1 MRAGSKSQ
9 AMEKPQSLEIRRLCG
24 DLYEIAATED
34 VEAVEV
40 VDETTAKGKMKTHT
54 EYTYTER
61 RGTVRLSGYEEAVS
75 ALIGLKYTTGD
86 EIALTRKGIT
96 TADDAE
102 YVAYL
107 AHVEECKAY
116 ARAYFDVEDGAV

>member
-1 MRAGSKSQ
+1 
-9 AMEKPQSLEIRRLCG
+9 MEKPQSLEIRRLCG

-34 VEAVEV
+34 VEAVEIANE
-40 VDETTAKGKMKTHT
+40 ETEEKHT

-61 RGTVRLSGYEEAVS
+61 RDTARLSGYEEAVS

-96 TADDAE
+96 ASNDAE

-116 ARAYFDVEDGAV
+116 ARAYFDVEGGAV

>member
-1 MRAGSKSQ
+1 MRAGNKSQ

-40 VDETTAKGKMKTHT
+40 ADEAAEAKTHT

-61 RGTVRLSGYEEAVS
+61 RGTAHLSGYEEAAS

-86 EIALTRKGIT
+86 EFALMRKGLT
-96 TADDAE
+96 DESNAE

-107 AHVEECKAY
+107 AYVEECKAH
-116 ARAYFDVEDGAV
+116 ARAYFNAEGGAV